1 MGVNKIKFELRKH
14 TAFHSSAPRTTKKDM
29 KNLAELSL
37 GPYNPGDQKTVRQS
51 IDIPSV
57 PPSNLGGSPCSII
70 DLFYD
75 LRVVCE
81 VDGFHTNI
89 DGIIPLWIGTVPL
102 KNFQP
107 SSSQSFDISSMPT
120 QPVSPQS
127 VGGAI
132 GWNAQSNDYQINLP
146 PPSFH
151 ESVFQANTIMD
162 KADNE
167 FTRLVGNQES
177 FAPRYPV
184 MNFKPSAP
192 TLD

>member
-1 MGVNKIKFELRKH
+1 MGVDKIKFEFRKQ
-14 TAFHSSAPRTTKKDM
+14 TAFHSLSPRTTKKDE
-29 KNLAELSL
+29 KILTELSL

-51 IDIPSV
+51 IEIPAV

-70 DLFYD
+70 DLHYD
-75 LRVVCE
+75 LHVVCE
-81 VDGFHTNI
+81 VNGFHTNL
-89 DGIIPLWIGTVPL
+89 DGIIPIWIGTVPL

-132 GWNAQSNDYQINLP
+132 GWNAQSPDYQINLP

-151 ESVFQANTIMD
+151 ESVFHANTIKD
-162 KADNE
+162 KEDNE

-184 MNFKPSAP
+184 MNYKPSAP
-192 TLD
+192 ILD